1 LLLPDFQEVP
11 IMKKTT
17 GFLSILGL
25 LLLATVTTASAQ
37 DSPGKDQGGSATIQ
51 GKAGDGG
58 VDIRVQGKSEQ
69 KDRND
74 PAPAAP
80 QGPAGVP
87 GPQGA
92 PGPQGPTGPAGGT
105 QVLGMDPTIALLVG
119 LAVLA
124 VVIVAIVAAS
134 RGRDTH

>member
-1 LLLPDFQEVP
+1 
-11 IMKKTT
+11 MKKTI
-17 GFLSILGL
+17 GFLSILCL
-25 LLLATVTTASAQ
+25 LLLASAAAVSAQ
-37 DSPGKDQGGSATIQ
+37 DSPGKDQGGSAKIQ

-58 VDIRVQGKSEQ
+58 VDIRVQGKGEQ
-69 KDRND
+69 KDRID

-92 PGPQGPTGPAGGT
+92 PGPQGPAGPSGGT
-105 QVLGMDPTIALLVG
+105 QILGMDPTIALLVG